1 MMANPA
7 MGLLVPIQIGKYP
20 VIRELGRGM
29 TGRVYLARDPFG
41 GREVAIK
48 LVSTEDIGNPED
60 RKVFRKAFLNEAS
73 LAGKLSH
80 PHIVGILDAVVEE
93 AMSYIVMEYIDGS
106 TLDQYCSVDNLLPL
120 EKVVEITFKSS
131 RALEFANHAGVI
143 HRDIKPANILMQSN
157 GDIKIS
163 DFGAAL
169 LHDAEETQL
178 TGVGSPAYMSPE
190 QLREQPLTLQTDIY
204 SLGVVM
210 YRLLT
215 GKFPFNAASKASLIY
230 QILNIDVLPP
240 SVHRSNLP
248 AQLDSIVLCALQ
260 KDLSLRYRNWNE
272 FGRDLT
278 GAFKNLVMPGENI
291 PETEKFDTIKSLPFF
306 RDFHD
311 VQIWEALRITAWKK
325 LPKGT
330 VIIREGDQGDCFYVL
345 AEGEV
350 TVSKQGKPLNALKR
364 GDCFGEML
372 YFRATTA
379 QRKTSVIASTPVTV
393 VEIKASSLTQAS
405 NPCQNQFNKAFLSIL
420 IERHG

>member
-1 MMANPA
+1 MANPA

-80 PHIVGILDAVVEE
+80 PHIVGILDAVVEK
-93 AMSYIVMEYIDGS
+93 AMSYIVMEYVDGS
-106 TLDQYCSVDNLLPL
+106 TLDQYCSVDHLLPL

-169 LHDAEETQL
+169 LRDAEETQL

-190 QLREQPLTLQTDIY
+190 QLREQPLTPQTDIY

-230 QILNIDVLPP
+230 QILNIDALPP

-260 KDLSLRYRNWNE
+260 KDLSQRYQNWNE

-291 PETEKFDTIKSLPFF
+291 PETEKFNTIKSLPFF

-325 LPKGT
+325 LAKGT

-350 TVSKQGKPLNALKR
+350 TVNKQGKPLNALKR

-379 QRKTSVIASTPVTV
+379 ERKTSVIASTPVTV
-393 VEIKASSLTQAS
+393 VEIKASSLIQAS
-405 NPCQNQFNKAFLSIL
+405 NPCQNQFNKAFLSVL

>member
-1 MMANPA
+1 M
-7 MGLLVPIQIGKYP
+7 QIGKYA
-20 VIRELGRGM
+20 VIRELGRGT
-29 TGRVYLARDPFG
+29 TGRVYLSRDPFA

-48 LVSTEDIGNPED
+48 LVNTEDIGNPDD
-60 RKVFRKAFLNEAS
+60 RRVFRKSFLNEAA

-106 TLDQYCSVDNLLPL
+106 TLEQYCSVDNLLPL
-120 EKVVEITFKSS
+120 EKVVEIAFKSG
-131 RALEFANHAGVI
+131 RALEFANHAGII
-143 HRDIKPANILMQSN
+143 HRDIKPANILVQSN

-169 LHDAEETQL
+169 LHDAEATQL

-190 QLREQPLTLQTDIY
+190 QLCEQPLTPQTDIY

-215 GKFPFNAASKASLIY
+215 GKFPFNATNKASLIY
-230 QILNIDVLPP
+230 QIINIDALPP

-248 AQLDSIVLCALQ
+248 AQLDSIVLTALQ
-260 KDLSLRYRNWNE
+260 KDLNLRYRNWNE

-278 GAFKNLVMPGENI
+278 GAFRHLLMPGDDI
-291 PETEKFDTIKSLPFF
+291 PETEKFNTIKNLPFF
-306 RDFHD
+306 RDFPD
-311 VQIWEALRITAWKK
+311 VQIWEALRITTWKK
-325 LPKGT
+325 LPQGA

-345 AEGEV
+345 ADGEV
-350 TVSKQGKPLNALKR
+350 MVSRHGKSLNALKR

-372 YFRATTA
+372 YFRATTT
-379 QRKTSVIASTPVTV
+379 QRKTSVIATTPVTV
-393 VEIKASSLTQAS
+393 VEIKASSLSQAS

-420 IERHG
+420 IERHS

>member
-1 MMANPA
+1 
-7 MGLLVPIQIGKYP
+7 MGHPIPMQIGKYP

-48 LVSTEDIGNPED
+48 LVSTDDIGNPED

-106 TLDQYCSVDNLLPL
+106 TLEQYCSVDNLLPL

-230 QILNIDVLPP
+230 QIINIDALPP

-248 AQLDSIVLCALQ
+248 AQLDSIVLTALQ

-278 GAFKNLVMPGENI
+278 GAFKNLAMPGENI
-291 PETEKFDTIKSLPFF
+291 PETEKFNIIKSLPFF
-306 RDFHD
+306 HDFHD
-311 VQIWEALRITAWKK
+311 VQIWEALRITTWKK

-350 TVSKQGKPLNALKR
+350 TVSRQGQPLNALKR

-372 YFRATTA
+372 YFRATIA

-393 VEIKASSLTQAS
+393 VEIKASSLIQAS